1 MLFNSYIFIFAF
13 LPFSLGIFHGLRR
26 AGLERLSI
34 LSLTLF
40 GAALAKDK
48 DTSDD
53 AIYDNVRRKLASD
66 PDVKGGGLQVDVKQ
80 GVVTLRGTV
89 EEQKQKDKAA
99 RLARKI
105 AGVKSVDN
113 QLQVAQRG
121 LKK

>member
-1 MLFNSYIFIFAF
+1 MNLKVLICA
-13 LPFSLGIFHGLRR
+13 
-26 AGLERLSI
+26 I

-40 GAALAKDK
+40 GAALGKDK

-99 RLARKI
+99 RLAKKI

-113 QLQVAQRG
+113 QLSVVQRG